1 MSNRLSRG
9 FVAAL
14 MLVTVLA
21 PFSNV
26 AKAADSESTSPISF
40 SGQLIELSSTTA
52 PTTIVVRKDP
62 AGEFTDYTVD
72 IDTSTK
78 FGTNAINTTVMDDWI
93 TGDGMSVVGT
103 LNNNTGVVTA
113 TTVVDASLNPQ
124 NMRGLNGW
132 ISSIGTNSI
141 SVQWQGAEHNVNVI
155 STTHM
160 VVGSTNPAA
169 ITDFK
174 VGDRVRIRLDKGTEN
189 ARIIVV
195 LRRGDEIFLKART
208 RGFWAEVTDIDESG
222 TSGSIDATLLANPH
236 LRDGD
241 ANNMVGTEGDAIKID
256 YDENTKLVRKF
267 MGTSDISE
275 FAIGDKL
282 FVVGRVNDDGTISA
296 RLIKDGSM
304 WKKGVAKHVGVIHSV
319 DTSANTFT
327 VTALDGGSSATTV
340 TVSYSGDT
348 VFMESGVAK
357 TESIL
362 SAGLEVR
369 VRGIA
374 RNDAGAISITDVD
387 SVMIIPVGPHGGH
400 GGSSSGSS
408 SSGSSGSPSSSD
420 TSDSSDESDS
430 SDSSDSSDG
439 ETSSNTLADLVVSD
453 IELSDDNLVVA
464 TLENTGETD
473 VTVPVS
479 VNFYFDGALTWTYS
493 SSTLSDQSF
502 LQGGESSTVTPQSI
516 ASTTTV
522 KVCVDEGSAASE
534 SREDNN
540 CLEKVLTVGST
551 LPNLTVTDL
560 SVSDSGQ
567 VTATLKNT
575 GSTDVT
581 VPVAV
586 DFYLNG
592 TKTWTYSS
600 STLSDKSFLEAG
612 EDSTISPQA
621 ISTSTT
627 VKVCVDSGS
636 AVTESSE
643 TDNCLEEVLQLE
655 DES

>member
-26 AKAADSESTSPISF
+26 AKADSESTTPISF

-78 FGTNAINTTVMDDWI
+78 FGTNPVNTTLMDDWI
-93 TGDGMSVVGT
+93 TGDGINVVGT

-132 ISSIGTNSI
+132 ISSVGTNSI

-208 RGFWAEVTDIDESG
+208 RGFWVELTDIDSSDA
-222 TSGSIDATLLANPH
+222 TSGSLDATLLANPH
-236 LRDGD
+236 LREGD
-241 ANNMVGTEGDAIKID
+241 VNNMVGVEGDSVKIS
-256 YDENTKLVRKF
+256 YDDHTNFVRKF
-267 MGTSDISE
+267 NGSSDVSE
-275 FAIGDKL
+275 FQNGDKM

-296 RLIKDGSM
+296 RLVKDDSM
-304 WKKGVAKHVGVIHSV
+304 WKKGVAKHVGVVQSV

-327 VTALDGGSSATTV
+327 VTALDGGSSATAV
-340 TVSYSGDT
+340 NVSYSGDT
-348 VFMESGVAK
+348 VFTEGGSTK
-357 TESIL
+357 TESAL

-374 RNDAGAISITDVD
+374 RNDSGTISITDVD
-387 SVMIIPVGPHGGH
+387 SVIIIPVGPHPH
-400 GGSSSGSS
+400 GGSSSSGSS
-408 SSGSSGSPSSSD
+408 SSGSSDSSESSD
-420 TSDSSDESDS
+420 TSGSSDESDS
-430 SDSSDSSDG
+430 SDSSETSDG
-439 ETSSNTLADLVVSD
+439 ETSSNDLADLVVD
-453 IELSDDNLVVA
+453 EIELTSNNVVTA
-464 TLENTGETD
+464 KLKNTGDAD

-479 VNFYFDGALTWTYS
+479 VNFYFDGVLTWTYS
-493 SSTLSDQSF
+493 SSTLDDQDF
-502 LQGGESSTVTPQSI
+502 LNGGESSTVSPQAIS
-516 ASTTTV
+516 ATTTV
-522 KVCVDEGSAASE
+522 KVCVDEANAASE

-540 CLEKVLTVGST
+540 CLEKVLTVEST

-581 VPVAV
+581 VPVVV

-621 ISTSTT
+621 ISTTTT

-643 TDNCLEEVLQLE
+643 TDNCLEESLVAGG
-655 DES
+655 